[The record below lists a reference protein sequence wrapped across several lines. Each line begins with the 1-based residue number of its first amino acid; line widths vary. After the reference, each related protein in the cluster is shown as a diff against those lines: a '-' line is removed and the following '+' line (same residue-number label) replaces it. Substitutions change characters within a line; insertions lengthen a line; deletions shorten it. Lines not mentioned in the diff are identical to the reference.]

1 MNEISRIDMPE
12 NPGDLPGISHL
23 NLIRA
28 MCAKNDFRGLPVY
41 TYAVDGET
49 VGMAIV
55 DPDAYPLYA
64 KLWALEVR
72 ADVRG
77 KGIGSALVRRVL
89 EEYDDVRLVAMRDAF
104 DFYLRNGF
112 IFQDGQLPDPKS
124 NVAYMESRQ

>member
-1 MNEISRIDMPE
+1 MESIKKITMPV
-12 NPGDLPGISHL
+12 NPGDLPGVSHF

-28 MCAKNDFRGLPVY
+28 MCDKNDFAGLPVY
-41 TYAVDGET
+41 LYVSGAET
-49 VGMAIV
+49 VGIAIV

-77 KGIGSALVRRVL
+77 KGIGSRLVRRVL
-89 EEYDDVRLVAMRDAF
+89 EEYDDVRLVAKRDAF

-112 IFQDGQLPDPKS
+112 IFQDGKLPDPKS

>member
-1 MNEISRIDMPE
+1 MNDITRTTMPE
-12 NPGDLPGISHL
+12 SPGNLPGISHF
-23 NLIRA
+23 NLIKA
-28 MCAKNDFRGLPVY
+28 MCAKNDFAGLPVY
-41 TYAVDGET
+41 VYSLGGEPA
-49 VGMAIV
+49 GLAIV

-72 ADVRG
+72 ADMRG

>member
-1 MNEISRIDMPE
+1 MESIKKITMPG
-12 NPGDLPGISHL
+12 NPGSLPGFSHL

-28 MCAKNDFRGLPVY
+28 MCAKNDFTGLPVFAY
-41 TYAVDGET
+41 EVDGET
-49 VGMAIV
+49 VGLAIV

-72 ADVRG
+72 ADMRG
-77 KGIGSALVRRVL
+77 KGIGSALVRHIL
-89 EEYDDVRLVAMRDAF
+89 EEYDDVRLVAMREAF

>member
-1 MNEISRIDMPE
+1 MESIKKITMPD
-12 NPGDLPGISHL
+12 NPGDLPGVSHL
-23 NLIRA
+23 NLIKA
-28 MCAKNDFRGLPVY
+28 MCAKNDFNGLPVFAY
-41 TYAVDGET
+41 EIDCDT

-72 ADVRG
+72 ADMRG
-77 KGIGSALVRRVL
+77 KGIGSAIVRRVL
-89 EEYDDVRLVAMRDAF
+89 EEYDDVRLVAKRDAF

-112 IFQDGQLPDPKS
+112 IFQDGRLPDPKS

>member
-1 MNEISRIDMPE
+1 METIKKIKMPD
-12 NPGDLPGISHL
+12 NPGDLPGFSHL

-28 MCAKNDFRGLPVY
+28 MCEKNDFNGLPVFAY
-41 TYAVDGET
+41 EVDGDT
-49 VGMAIV
+49 VGLAIV

-72 ADVRG
+72 ADMRG
-77 KGIGSALVRRVL
+77 KGIGSRIVRRIL
-89 EEYDDVRLVAMRDAF
+89 EEYDDVRLVAKRDAF

-112 IFQDGQLPDPKS
+112 IFQDRELPDPKS

>member
-1 MNEISRIDMPE
+1 METIKKITMPT

-23 NLIRA
+23 NLIKA
-28 MCAKNDFRGLPVY
+28 MCEKNDFDGLPVFAY
-41 TYAVDGET
+41 EVDGDT
-49 VGMAIV
+49 VGIAIV

-72 ADVRG
+72 ADMRG
-77 KGIGSALVRRVL
+77 KGIGSRLVRRVL
-89 EEYDDVRLVAMRDAF
+89 DEYDDVRLVAKRDAF

-112 IFQDGQLPDPKS
+112 IFQDGRLPDPKS